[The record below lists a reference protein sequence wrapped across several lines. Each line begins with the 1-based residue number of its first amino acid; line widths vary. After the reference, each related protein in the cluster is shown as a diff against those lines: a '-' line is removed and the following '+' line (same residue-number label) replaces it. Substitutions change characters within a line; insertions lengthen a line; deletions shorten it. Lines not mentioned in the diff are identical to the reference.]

1 MSLIATAVSF
11 DFATLLVCLFIVN
24 LFTVLFMLSYRSRY
38 SEGSRLRAYISAKL
52 LQLLIWPLL
61 VLEAAAGLHG
71 LRLPVLLLCMAG
83 GTGEAFALLKLLG
96 AYTGGI
102 KRLYYGLAGI
112 SGAGIL
118 LLERLLPSAAPAGA
132 LAAAA
137 GAAMIAY
144 PVYLLCVK
152 LKQTPLQKLIG
163 VLYSLVVIALLGQAV
178 CLLWA
183 EPLTGTRVSALL
195 QGMFYIS
202 LYLLMFLG
210 TAGYMLLSREHTY
223 AELERVATYDEL
235 TGILNRRA
243 FVLRA
248 RPMMAAAAKEG
259 WPFSFLLIDVDHF
272 KHINDTF
279 GHDTGD
285 KVLWDFSR
293 KIEGQLSSSDLF
305 GRFGGEE
312 FAVLLHRADEADS
325 EEIAERLRRC
335 VLGAVIDDTLLPY
348 TVSIGVITIR
358 SEKRITLN
366 RLYRLTDIAL
376 YQAKQK
382 GRNRVARTYE
392 YSVLSDETVPSSL

>member
-1 MSLIATAVSF
+1 MSLITTAVSF
-11 DFATLLVCLFIVN
+11 DFNTMLVCLFIVN

-38 SEGSRLRAYISAKL
+38 PEGSGLRIYITAKL
-52 LQLLIWPLL
+52 IQLLIWALL
-61 VLEAAAGLHG
+61 LLEAAAELRGI
-71 LRLPVLLLCMAG
+71 RLPVMLLSLAG
-83 GTGEAFALLKLLG
+83 GAGEAFALLKLLG
-96 AYTGGI
+96 AYSGAVR
-102 KRLYYGLAGI
+102 RLYFWLAGL
-112 SGAGIL
+112 SGAGML
-118 LLERLLPSAAPAGA
+118 VLERLLPSAAPAGA

-152 LKQTPLQKLIG
+152 RKETPLQKLMG
-163 VLYSLVVIALLGQAV
+163 LLYSLVIIALLGQAV
-178 CLLWA
+178 HLMLASGLNHLWVNSLL
-183 EPLTGTRVSALL
+183 E
-195 QGMFYIS
+195 GMFYIS

-210 TAGYMLLSREHTY
+210 TAGYMLLTREHTY

-235 TGILNRRA
+235 TGLLNRRA

-248 RPMMAAAAKEG
+248 RPMIAAAAKG
-259 WPFSFLLIDVDHF
+259 NQPFSFLLLDVDHF
-272 KHINDTF
+272 KHINDSF

-293 KIEGQLSSSDLF
+293 KIEEQLSSGDLF

-325 EEIAERLRRC
+325 EELAERLRRC

-348 TVSIGVITIR
+348 TVSIGVITIL
-358 SEKRITLN
+358 SEKRISLN
-366 RLYRLTDIAL
+366 RLYRLTDAAL
-376 YQAKQK
+376 YEAKQT

-392 YSVLSDETVPSSL
+392 YSILADETVPSSL